1 MKSNL
6 IFLICQ
12 ATKVNKKRFKVE
24 PECEVRIMF
33 VGLGWLELD
42 LRGSRGSEVIVQIPR
57 GSETISLGSRR
68 PCTPSCSS

>member
-12 ATKVNKKRFKVE
+12 ATKVNKKRLKVE
-24 PECEVRIMF
+24 PECEVRILF

-57 GSETISLGSRR
+57 FGDHFAGFTAALH
-68 PCTPSCSS
+68 PFVF